1 MKLMGTKTIHYNKNE
16 KYKNDPFLKK
26 FGIVF
31 VLLKSKASKRSNP
44 YVYCLLDKFNNPII
58 RLRIK
63 KSSLIVLPVNCR

>member
-16 KYKNDPFLKK
+16 KY
-26 FGIVF
+26 
-31 VLLKSKASKRSNP
+31 KASKRSNP

-63 KSSLIVLPVNCR
+63 KSSLIVLPVKKVIV